1 MNADFNSYL
10 QLTGIFEA
18 NGPHVQEF
26 LARIPKKNN
35 AKDQAIAIY
44 ECVREAFIYDPYHLD
59 LREDGLKVEKIVQQ
73 KRAWCVEKAVVATA
87 CFRYFGIPARLG
99 FGIVTNH
106 LGAEKLEHYLRKKEI
121 VFHGFSE
128 VYLNDS
134 WIKCTP
140 AFDRRVCRLNGV
152 EPLQWDGIHD
162 SLLQAYKGEERF
174 MEYIHFY
181 GSFETVPYEL
191 MHQEMQAHYPH
202 LFEHCIEGKEFS
214 FHFEKK
220 YL

>member
-1 MNADFNSYL
+1 MNSDLNSYL
-10 QLTGIFEA
+10 QQTGLFACDGEKMKD
-18 NGPHVQEF
+18 F
-26 LARIPKKNN
+26 LSHIPKMNDQKT
-35 AKDQAIAIY
+35 QAIAIY
-44 ECVREAFIYDPYHLD
+44 EYVREAFIYDPYHLD
-59 LREDGLKVEKIVQQ
+59 LRMEGLKAEKIVQQ

-87 CFRYFGIPARLG
+87 CFRYFGIPSRLG

-106 LGAEKLEHYLRKKEI
+106 LGADKLEHYLRKKEI

-128 VYLNDS
+128 VFLDGK
-134 WIKCTP
+134 WVKCTP

-152 EPLQWDGIHD
+152 EPLVWDGETD

-181 GSFETVPYEL
+181 GSFDTVPMEL
-191 MHQEMQAHYPH
+191 MHQEMKLHYPH
-202 LFEHCIEGKEFS
+202 LFENWIEGKEFS